1 MGHPERRAA
10 IAKLQEVRN
19 GTYVISYIT
28 STRPGLEGQM
38 AMDAIFPL
46 YRHLQA
52 IPTPPEETRIDLFLD
67 SYGGDGIV
75 SWRLVTLVRE
85 FCSEFN
91 VLVPYRAYSAAT
103 LTALGADR
111 VIMHPMGT
119 LGPTDPS
126 IKTPF
131 NPPNP
136 GNPQDL
142 LPISVE
148 DVASYI
154 ALVKDDVGIRHED
167 ELVKAFLTLAD
178 KVHPLALGNVKRA
191 TSQSRM
197 LGEKLLRQRHGDTM
211 AQSSIEEV
219 VHKLTSKLYFHGH
232 PISYKEARDEVG
244 LHFVEGATPEEAGA
258 MWELYEV
265 YHSDLHLG
273 EQYDPKQDAI
283 AKGALPVPAPGRPAS
298 QALVKL
304 GPLPFVVIESTA
316 RLDTLESEA
325 EVLLQR
331 DATGNYQTGPPQML
345 SQKWNEVTDPA

>member
-1 MGHPERRAA
+1 
-10 IAKLQEVRN
+10 
-19 GTYVISYIT
+19 
-28 STRPGLEGQM
+28 M

-52 IPTPPEETRIDLFLD
+52 IATPPKETRIDLFLD

-85 FCSEFN
+85 FCNEFN

-131 NPPNP
+131 NPPDP

-142 LPISVE
+142 LSISVE

-197 LGEKLLRQRHGDTM
+197 LGEKLLRQRRGEAM
-211 AQSSIEEV
+211 APSTIEEV

-232 PISYKEARDEVG
+232 PINYKEAREEVG
-244 LHFVEGATPEEAGA
+244 LHFVESATPKEADA

-265 YHSDLHLG
+265 YHNDLHLG

-283 AKGALPVPAPGRPAS
+283 AKSPLPVPISGAAPA
-298 QALVKL
+298 QAVVGL
-304 GPLPFVVIESTA
+304 GPLPFVVIESTT
-316 RLDTLESEA
+316 RLDTLESDA
-325 EVLLQR
+325 EILLQR
-331 DATGNYQTGPPQML
+331 DAAGNYQTGQPQML
-345 SQKWNEVTDPA
+345 TQKWNAVTSG